1 MHKPYK
7 IQHSLSKSLNEG
19 MVGYQIPIVS
29 SNCWRFLIM
38 GTQLRDVRSMDSP
51 NWNQTRYISKYLGN
65 GAKKFLG
72 YATQKPWYLFDYLV
86 QQCRIT
92 MLWYLLLELSRIDIT
107 KAIII
112 SSRQAIFNQIFISL
126 CSIIPT
132 LLWPV
137 LEPSLWRWRSVCLNP
152 YLIIAVVLG

>member
-1 MHKPYK
+1 MHEPYK
-7 IQHSLSKSLNEG
+7 IQHSLSKSLTEG
-19 MVGYQIPIVS
+19 MLGYQISIVS
-29 SNCWRFLIM
+29 SNCRSFLIM
-38 GTQLRDVRSMDSP
+38 ATQLRDVWSMDSP
-51 NWNQTRYISKYLGN
+51 NWNQTRSISKYLGN

-72 YATQKPWYLFDYLV
+72 YATQKPWYLFHYLV

-137 LEPSLWRWRSVCLNP
+137 FEQWLWRWRSVCLSL
-152 YLIIAVVLG
+152 YLIIPIVLG